1 MAAPDPLALLRFD
14 DFTVNR
20 RERSLRR
27 QGVRL
32 KLHGQAFDILLLLLD
47 RPGEVVTREELQA
60 RLWPRTT
67 FVDLENGLNAAVK
80 RLRQTLGDSVESP
93 RYIETL
99 PRVGYRFLGTVTGE
113 VPAAALTM
121 SAAQPSP
128 RRVRDVRRIL
138 AASAVALIVAIA
150 AASAWIWP
158 WRRSAPLSDAD
169 LVLVAD
175 FVNTTGDP
183 VFDSTLKRAVEVKLG
198 ESPHFNV
205 LNEPNLRATLR
216 LMERPTSVR
225 LVPPLD
231 REVCQRAGAT
241 VAIGGSIVAVG
252 DAYALSLDARNCRT
266 GASVAHE
273 EGRASGRERVLPT
286 LGELLPPFR
295 RRLGESLATIER
307 FNTPLAQATTSSL
320 SALKA
325 YAMGDE
331 NRLQD
336 KEEESLAFYRM
347 AVELDPQFAIAWAR
361 LAAVYRILG
370 QYDRSREAM
379 AHAFQLRERVSER
392 EKLYISAH
400 YYVDFTRDFAAAIRT
415 YQLWTQTYPR
425 DWIPYNNLADVATIS
440 GLYDTSIP
448 AGEQALRLNPNS
460 WFAYGALAN
469 AYLRAG
475 RYAQARAIC
484 DRAAAEHHVAPMVAI
499 TVSRLPFVLGDRAAI
514 DAEIAAAGP
523 QRDATVLVFVAQ
535 STTSLGR
542 LRKARELYALAVRGA
557 LQRGEKEYASNN
569 TYDESLAEAELGDAA
584 AARGDV
590 SRALEWNT
598 DPAEGVYAALTL
610 ARLGEYQRAAQLA
623 SAADVRPDDTLH
635 EAVALPAARAA
646 IALAQKQPQRAIEA
660 LRAALPYDLSEISN
674 GETLYLRGVAYLEL
688 GDAPSAAA
696 QFQRLIDNHGSALTV
711 YWPLAHLGLAR
722 AEVAAGQP
730 GKALETYRSLLEQWS
745 DADPELPVVQQ
756 ARAEYQRLKSGGG

>member
-1 MAAPDPLALLRFD
+1 MAAPDPPALLRFD

-20 RERSLRR
+20 RERSLRK

-47 RPGEVVTREELQA
+47 RPGEVVTREELKA

-80 RLRQTLGDSVESP
+80 KLRQTLGDAVESP

-99 PRVGYRFLGTVTGE
+99 PRVGYRFVGTVTAGG
-113 VPAAALTM
+113 PAAASLPT
-121 SAAQPSP
+121 SAAQPP
-128 RRVRDVRRIL
+128 PRHARRVL
-138 AASAVALIVAIA
+138 AVSVVALVLAVA
-150 AASAWIWP
+150 AASAWLRP

-307 FNTPLAQATTSSL
+307 FNTPIAQATTSSL

-379 AHAFQLRERVSER
+379 AHAFQLREHVSER
-392 EKLYISAH
+392 EKLYIAAH

-415 YQLWTQTYPR
+415 YELWTQTYPR
-425 DWIPYNNLADVATIS
+425 DWIPYNNLADVASIS
-440 GLYDTSIP
+440 GLYEKAVP
-448 AGEQALRLNPNS
+448 AAEQALRLNPNS
-460 WFAYGALAN
+460 WFAYGTLAN

-475 RYAQARAIC
+475 RYAEAKAIC
-484 DRAAAEHHVAPMVAI
+484 DRAAAEHHVAPMVAL

-514 DAEIAAAGP
+514 DAEIAAAAGS
-523 QRDATVLVFVAQ
+523 QRDATVLVYVAQ
-535 STTSLGR
+535 STTGLGR
-542 LRKARELYALAVRGA
+542 LRKARELYALAVQGA

-569 TYDESLAEAELGDAA
+569 AYDESLAEAELGDAA
-584 AARGDV
+584 AAGADV
-590 SRALEWNT
+590 ARALEWNP
-598 DPAEGVYAALTL
+598 DPAAGVYAALTL
-610 ARLGEYQRAAQLA
+610 ARLGEYERAAQLVT
-623 SAADVRPDDTLH
+623 AADVRPDDTLQN
-635 EAVALPAARAA
+635 AAALPAARAA
-646 IALAQKQPQRAIEA
+646 IALAQKQPQRAVEA

-688 GDAPSAAA
+688 GSPQAAA
-696 QFQRLIDNHGSALTV
+696 SQFQRLIDNHGSALTV

-722 AEVAAGQP
+722 AYVADGRTGQ
-730 GKALETYRSLLEQWS
+730 ALKVYQSLLALWS
-745 DADPELPVVQQ
+745 EADSELPLVQQ
-756 ARAEYQRLKSGGG
+756 ARSEYQRLSRRGS

>member
-1 MAAPDPLALLRFD
+1 MAAPEPPALLRFD
-14 DFTVNR
+14 DFAVNR

-27 QGVRL
+27 RGVRL

-80 RLRQTLGDSVESP
+80 KLRQTLGDSAESP

-99 PRVGYRFLGTVTGE
+99 PRVGYRFLGTVAGE
-113 VPAAALTM
+113 LPAAAPLTT
-121 SAAQPSP
+121 SAPPP
-128 RRVRDVRRIL
+128 RRARRALAAGAIVLIL
-138 AASAVALIVAIA
+138 ALA
-150 AASAWIWP
+150 AASAWLWP
-158 WRRSAPLSDAD
+158 WPRSIPLSDAD

-231 REVCQRAGAT
+231 REVCQRAGAK
-241 VAIGGSIVAVG
+241 VAIGGSIVARG
-252 DAYALSLDARNCRT
+252 DAYTLSLDARNCRT
-266 GASVAHE
+266 GELVAHE
-273 EGRASGRERVLPT
+273 EGRASGREHVLPA
-286 LGELLPPFR
+286 LGEMLPPFR
-295 RRLGESLATIER
+295 RRLGESLTTIER
-307 FNTPLAQATTSSL
+307 FNTPIAQATTSSL

-370 QYDRSREAM
+370 QYDRSRSAM
-379 AHAFQLRERVSER
+379 ARAFQLREHVSER
-392 EKLYISAH
+392 EKLYIAAH

-415 YQLWTQTYPR
+415 YELWTQIYPR
-425 DWIPYNNLADVATIS
+425 DWIPYNNLADVAGIA
-440 GLYDTSIP
+440 GLYEKAIP

-475 RYAQARAIC
+475 RYAEARAIC
-484 DRAAAEHHVAPMVAI
+484 DRAAAEHHGAPSVAMTAA
-499 TVSRLPFVLGDRAAI
+499 RLPYVLGDRAAI
-514 DAEIAAAGP
+514 DAGIAAAEPKEDP
-523 QRDATVLVFVAQ
+523 QVLAYLAQAT
-535 STTSLGR
+535 TGLGR
-542 LRKARELYALAVRGA
+542 LKQARRLYGMALQAALERGA
-557 LQRGEKEYASNN
+557 QEYAANN
-569 TYDESLAEAELGDAA
+569 AYDESLAEAELGDAP
-584 AARGDV
+584 AARADV
-590 SRALEWNT
+590 ARALEWNR
-598 DPAEGVYAALTL
+598 DPAAGVYAALTL
-610 ARLGEYQRAAQLA
+610 ARLGEHERAAQLS

-635 EAVALPAARAA
+635 NAVSLPAARAA
-646 IALAQKQPQRAIEA
+646 IALAQRQPQRAIEA
-660 LRAALPYDLSEISN
+660 LTAALPYDLSEISN

-688 GDAPSAAA
+688 GSAAQAAA
-696 QFQRLIDNHGSALTV
+696 QFQRLIDNRGSALTV

-722 AEVAAGQP
+722 AEAAAGKP
-730 GKALETYRSLLEQWS
+730 GEALKAYQSLLELWS
-745 DADPELPVVQQ
+745 GADPELPVVRQ
-756 ARAEYQRLKSGGG
+756 ARAEYQRLKGAGS